1 MGHGPSGD
9 SGALQNHRAT
19 AGPAIFICRALS
31 KAAQGSAVLDQVAVL
46 NYISP
51 STAFVMRARNFG
63 QIAVMT

>member
-1 MGHGPSGD
+1 MAH
-9 SGALQNHRAT
+9 
-19 AGPAIFICRALS
+19 PAIQVRCKIIAPQLVPPSSFVALS